1 MITKPQRK
9 RVTREKDN
17 EIKERVGGE
26 AYQKKYEGE
35 AEYQSKEKKRV
46 IKEREGGK
54 VYIPEIRKKK

>member
-1 MITKPQRK
+1 MKSK
-9 RVTREKDN
+9 RGRGG
-17 EIKERVGGE
+17 RVVP
-26 AYQKKYEGE
+26 KKYEGE